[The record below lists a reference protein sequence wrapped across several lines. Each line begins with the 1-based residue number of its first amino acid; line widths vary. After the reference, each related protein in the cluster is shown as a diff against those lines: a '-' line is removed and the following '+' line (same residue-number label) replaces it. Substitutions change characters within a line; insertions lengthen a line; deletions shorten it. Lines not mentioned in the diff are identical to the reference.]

1 MVKRTFP
8 PLTIG
13 SRLVAMRRATLA
25 VVVAVLLVGCSWPV
39 LAQTASRAPSPPPH
53 FNSGIELVPLEV
65 CVKNRDGQP
74 TPGLQPSDFLILE
87 DDVLQ
92 RIAFFFPD
100 QHVRLAVTLLVD
112 ASQSMKGE
120 RLERARAA
128 AAGFIDVLRDGDL
141 VEVMSFNERAD
152 LRYPLGPDRR
162 EAAAALGAIQAG
174 GRTGLHEAVL
184 AALGRFARSDR
195 PTSDYRQVLVLLS
208 DGEDT
213 SSLPT
218 FDDVLDEARRGQVL
232 VYTVTLPGEKGT
244 AAGPGWQM
252 TRLARDTGGRTVAAR
267 TLQELLPLYQEI
279 GTELIHLYRVGY
291 VPASSRRGAGWRTI
305 KVSVPGRDVVVRTR
319 TGYYARGTRVPRQ
332 SEWQRPR
339 QNPGMQVARNP
350 SVPGTHGNG
359 R

>member
-1 MVKRTFP
+1 
-8 PLTIG
+8 
-13 SRLVAMRRATLA
+13 MRRATQA
-25 VVVAVLLVGCSWPV
+25 VVVAVLLVGCPWPAR
-39 LAQTASRAPSPPPH
+39 AQTAASAPSSPPR
-53 FNSGIELVPLEV
+53 FSSRVDLVPLEI

-74 TPGLQPSDFLILE
+74 TPGLQPSDFMILE

-120 RLERARAA
+120 RLERARTA

-141 VEVMSFNERAD
+141 IEVMSFNERAA
-152 LRYPLGPDRR
+152 LRYPLGPHRR
-162 EAAAALGAIQAG
+162 EAAAALDAIQAG

-184 AALGRFARSDR
+184 AALGRFTRAGLSAD
-195 PTSDYRQVLVLLS
+195 DYRQVLVLLS

-218 FDDVLDEARRGQVL
+218 FEDVLDEARRGHVM

-244 AAGPGWQM
+244 ATGPGWQM

-267 TLQELLPLYQEI
+267 SLHELVPLYQEI

-291 VPASSRRGAGWRTI
+291 VPATSRRAAGWRSI
-305 KVSVPGRDVVVRTR
+305 KVSVPGKDVIVRTR
-319 TGYYARGTRVPRQ
+319 SGYYASATQVPRR
-332 SEWQRPR
+332 SELPQRP